1 MQNSGDRSSSYEW
14 QRRPAGGTPL
24 VRGRGKWSAIVG
36 DRELVE
42 SARGRSPIRDGRTPF
57 DVGTVVRC
65 RTGACGAICPTSENP
80 REKMRSSRRA
90 CQKAQKLT
98 ARQGIGGAIFWILFF
113 RGWYM
118 VKSDGVP
125 QDDIGVGDVLDVLRQ
140 SGATWI
146 LVRRVTR
153 RESFVPGVGD
163 DPKRMFNEARPARIL
178 IAQGIATACSI
189 P

>member
-1 MQNSGDRSSSYEW
+1 
-14 QRRPAGGTPL
+14 
-24 VRGRGKWSAIVG
+24 
-36 DRELVE
+36 
-42 SARGRSPIRDGRTPF
+42 
-57 DVGTVVRC
+57 
-65 RTGACGAICPTSENP
+65 
-80 REKMRSSRRA
+80 
-90 CQKAQKLT
+90 
-98 ARQGIGGAIFWILFF
+98 
-113 RGWYM
+113 M

-153 RESFVPGVGD
+153 RESFVPGVGG